1 MCSSPKPRKKASQKT
16 SKQQNSLLSTMNRQS
31 MEKFT
36 AIANAAEDRRDVIR
50 KKKQMEK
57 AQIIATQVQVKAERT
72 AELKEQSILNYWL
85 FHADIVEL
93 VQNFPSDKSN
103 HQV

>member
-1 MCSSPKPRKKASQKT
+1 MCSSPKPRKKPSQKT

-50 KKKQMEK
+50 KKKQTEK
-57 AQIIATQVQVKAERT
+57 AQIAATQVRVKAERT
-72 AELKEQSILNYWL
+72 AELKEKNILNYWL

-93 VQNFPSDKSN
+93 LQSFVAPKSN
-103 HQV
+103 NQA